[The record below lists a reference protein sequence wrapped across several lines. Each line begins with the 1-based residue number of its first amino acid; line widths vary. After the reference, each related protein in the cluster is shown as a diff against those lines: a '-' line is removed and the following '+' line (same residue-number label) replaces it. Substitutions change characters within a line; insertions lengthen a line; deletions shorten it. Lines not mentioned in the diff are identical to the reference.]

1 MSRSSENQ
9 GHNVA
14 CLRKGLDLSN
24 NVCEYEVNW
33 LTNEKVRGNR
43 NFNTK
48 FFEKS
53 GYKSKY
59 DQI

>member
-1 MSRSSENQ
+1 MSRSSEYQ

-53 GYKSKY
+53 G
-59 DQI
+59 